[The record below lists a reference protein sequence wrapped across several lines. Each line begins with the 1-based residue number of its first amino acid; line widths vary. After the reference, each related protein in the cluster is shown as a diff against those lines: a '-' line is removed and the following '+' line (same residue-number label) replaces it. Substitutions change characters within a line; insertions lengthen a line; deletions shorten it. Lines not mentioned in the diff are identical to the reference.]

1 MPFRFSFAG
10 KGVRRGPPD
19 GAGPGHV
26 LVLLG
31 DAQVV
36 AGAAPGGV
44 LQGEVAGIARA
55 GPGLDDLIV
64 PQQLHGDGV
73 GAQNAALDGD
83 GGVAD
88 ALTSLPMGAELIF
101 RETRMRARWCR
112 RSGGHRCVPHV
123 LPLEAGTKAATNA
136 ALHAVLGLVG
146 VAAGGEAIR

>member
-1 MPFRFSFAG
+1 M
-10 KGVRRGPPD
+10 
-19 GAGPGHV
+19 

-36 AGAAPGGV
+36 AGAAPGSV

-73 GAQNAALDGD
+73 GAQNAASMVTG
-83 GGVAD
+83 ASPM

-101 RETRMRARWCR
+101 RETRMRAPV
-112 RSGGHRCVPHV
+112 VP
-123 LPLEAGTKAATNA
+123 
-136 ALHAVLGLVG
+136 
-146 VAAGGEAIR
+146 